1 MTLIGMNLAASYAAT
16 NSKNELVK
24 NFIDASPKGSEAKA
38 EGVAATPK
46 EVFMLAYLCSC
57 FLKGKRFKKISATQ
71 AMMSAGLD
79 IRRVFKELEYIDGES
94 ESIKKEPDQFAAGNR
109 ENLIMDMLIRNQS

>member
-24 NFIDASPKGSEAKA
+24 NFIAASPKGSEAKT
-38 EGVAATPK
+38 EGVAATSK

-79 IRRVFKELEYIDGES
+79 IKGVFKELETIDTDA
-94 ESIKKEPDQFAAGNR
+94 ESIKEDPNQFAAGNR
-109 ENLIMDMLIRNQS
+109 ENLIMDMIIRT